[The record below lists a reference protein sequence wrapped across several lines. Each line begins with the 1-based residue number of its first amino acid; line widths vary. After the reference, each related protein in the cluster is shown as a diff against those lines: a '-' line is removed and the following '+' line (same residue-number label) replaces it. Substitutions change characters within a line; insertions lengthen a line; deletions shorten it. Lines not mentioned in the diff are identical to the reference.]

1 MLPTESVR
9 RLSKNRSKVKKTT
22 HVKIHCLRAIQ
33 LHHEAIAKESRMQDP
48 QKRSRITQKAHALS
62 KQISST

>member
-9 RLSKNRSKVKKTT
+9 RLSKKENHTCKN
-22 HVKIHCLRAIQ
+22 HCLRAIQ
-33 LHHEAIAKESRMQDP
+33 LHHKAIAKESRMQDP